1 MDTAPQPSKLSDS
14 VRYNDTDAVSDS
26 ANSSTGNIPNQST
39 VQTDSSE
46 IAPPYHT
53 SQTALH
59 TDSDAAAPPYHPPQT
74 ASFLDN
80 ASAVYKPVKALDP
93 ETARKIAAG
102 EVIDRPAAVIRELLD
117 NAIDAGASKVQVEIS
132 GGGIDRIRVTDNGC
146 GMSREDLAICTD
158 THTTSKISTAE
169 DLLSLHSLGF
179 RGEALS
185 SIKAVS
191 DLEIIST
198 RSGPA
203 AWKLQLG
210 KILPARL
217 HAGTVVQ
224 VENLFENFPA
234 RKQFL
239 KRAAAETALCR
250 TIFLDKALPHY
261 RIEMRFIADGTLRFL
276 LPPAQSL
283 RERCLAAFSFK
294 EPEALFFELE
304 GSGEYFSFRI
314 VLGSPDV
321 VRSDKRA
328 IMVFVNGR
336 RITEFGLT
344 QAIEY
349 GSEGYFPNGGHPVAF
364 LFLTVAPSRVD
375 FNIHPAKKE
384 ARFQDYSALH
394 HAVSS
399 AVGSF
404 YRQHTVASLL
414 KEKYDPSLT
423 RPLDFKHGGTAP
435 EMGGGSVQSDSAPYS
450 AWSEQNRLYAE
461 ALAQKHSAPK
471 GSYPPPYAGTLAAE
485 YGYGKSAGTV
495 ASSKAGA
502 DGYSGSGARSGA
514 VHTGYAGTT
523 GDTAADDGAKYGKVN
538 GNDASTPV
546 LEYDYARDGYDSGL
560 SDAYAEPRTAQSGY
574 GSAFRQIAAA
584 AAVNHSV
591 GERLIPPPAATGTA
605 AYLQSPPDIPP
616 ADFKLLGQVAGTF
629 IAVEKNDALYLID
642 QHAAH
647 ERIIFEQ
654 LRHNTGGAQELLI
667 PYRIITSSEED
678 DAFIKKHQEL
688 LCQAGFAL
696 SDEGAGVWQVTAVP
710 ARWTG
715 TERDLIRDITG
726 VRKNA
731 GDILYQILASAA
743 CRAACKDHAIL
754 DPVTQQR
761 IAAQAFELP
770 EPICLHGRPIWIVL
784 TREELFKRVKRT

>member
-1 MDTAPQPSKLSDS
+1 MDTAPQSPEISKVFSHADTTAAADS
-14 VRYNDTDAVSDS
+14 VGSSPSNTPKQAAVQSADS
-26 ANSSTGNIPNQST
+26 A
-39 VQTDSSE
+39 
-46 IAPPYHT
+46 
-53 SQTALH
+53 
-59 TDSDAAAPPYHPPQT
+59 
-74 ASFLDN
+74 
-80 ASAVYKPVKALDP
+80 AVYKPVKALDA

-191 DLEIIST
+191 DLEITST

-217 HAGTVVQ
+217 NAGTVVQ

-261 RIEMRFIADGTLRFL
+261 TTEMRFITDGELRFL
-276 LPPAQSL
+276 LPPVESL

-294 EPEALFFELE
+294 EPEALFFEIE
-304 GSGEYFSFRI
+304 GSGEHFSFRI

-328 IMVFVNGR
+328 IMIFVNGR

-364 LFLTVAPSRVD
+364 LFLTVEPSRVD

-384 ARFQDYSALH
+384 ARFQDYSAIH

-423 RPLDFKHGGTAP
+423 RPLDFQHGGAGQGVDRS
-435 EMGGGSVQSDSAPYS
+435 GGFVDNGLGRGAGGQIGSDNSQDNFSQGSLQPDATPYS
-450 AWSEQNRLYAE
+450 AWSEQSRLYAE
-461 ALAQKHSAPK
+461 SLAQKH
-471 GSYPPPYAGTLAAE
+471 GSPAGAYPQPPYSGTTAGQYGYGKSGNPAADTAVDGYDQYGKAYGNDAGTPAAE
-485 YGYGKSAGTV
+485 YGYVRELSGTQ
-495 ASSKAGA
+495 AE
-502 DGYSGSGARSGA
+502 
-514 VHTGYAGTT
+514 
-523 GDTAADDGAKYGKVN
+523 YG
-538 GNDASTPV
+538 
-546 LEYDYARDGYDSGL
+546 
-560 SDAYAEPRTAQSGY
+560 TAQSGY
-574 GSAFRQIAAA
+574 GSAFRQIAATV
-584 AAVNHSV
+584 AVSYSCGGFNTPTLCVVTKGIKADCNHLMRTTYPDACV
-591 GERLIPPPAATGTA
+591 GVVDSASGHIIPPPAATGMA
-605 AYLQSPPDIPP
+605 VYLQPPLDLPP

-654 LRHNTGGAQELLI
+654 LRHNTGGVQELLI

-688 LCQAGFAL
+688 LCKAGFAL
-696 SDEGAGVWQVTAVP
+696 SDEGAGVWQVTTVP

-715 TERDLIRDITG
+715 TERDLIRDISG

-731 GDILYQILASAA
+731 DDILYQILASAA
-743 CRAACKDHAIL
+743 CRAACKDHALL

-770 EPICLHGRPIWIVL
+770 EPICPHGRPIWIVL

>member
-1 MDTAPQPSKLSDS
+1 MDTASRPPELSPISPHTDTTAGLASSDS
-14 VRYNDTDAVSDS
+14 PRFAALEQAAVLPTGS
-26 ANSSTGNIPNQST
+26 A
-39 VQTDSSE
+39 
-46 IAPPYHT
+46 A
-53 SQTALH
+53 
-59 TDSDAAAPPYHPPQT
+59 
-74 ASFLDN
+74 
-80 ASAVYKPVKALDP
+80 YKPVKALNP

-117 NAIDAGASKVQVEIS
+117 NAIDAGSSKVQVEIS
-132 GGGIDRIRVTDNGC
+132 GGGIERIRVTDNGC

-191 DLEIIST
+191 NLEITST

-210 KILPARL
+210 KIFPARL
-217 HAGTVVQ
+217 NAGTVVQ

-250 TIFLDKALPHY
+250 TVFLDKALPHY
-261 RIEMRFIADGTLRFL
+261 TIEMRFITDGELRFL
-276 LPPAQSL
+276 LPSTQSL

-294 EPEALFFELE
+294 EPETLFFEIE
-304 GSGEYFSFRI
+304 GNGEHFSFRI

-344 QAIEY
+344 QAIDY
-349 GSEGYFPNGGHPVAF
+349 GGEGYFPNGGHPVAF

-384 ARFQDYSALH
+384 ARFQDYSAIH

-414 KEKYDPSLT
+414 KEKYDPGLT
-423 RPLDFKHGGTAP
+423 RPLDFQRGESDGNLKQQSG
-435 EMGGGSVQSDSAPYS
+435 VQS
-450 AWSEQNRLYAE
+450 
-461 ALAQKHSAPK
+461 
-471 GSYPPPYAGTLAAE
+471 E
-485 YGYGKSAGTV
+485 YGNRQ
-495 ASSKAGA
+495 
-502 DGYSGSGARSGA
+502 D
-514 VHTGYAGTT
+514 
-523 GDTAADDGAKYGKVN
+523 
-538 GNDASTPV
+538 
-546 LEYDYARDGYDSGL
+546 
-560 SDAYAEPRTAQSGY
+560 GY
-574 GSAFRQIAAA
+574 GSAFRQIAAT
-584 AAVNHSV
+584 AAVPYSAGGHI
-591 GERLIPPPAATGTA
+591 IPPPAAMGTSFADEAWESISYAAATGSVAQGTA
-605 AYLQSPPDIPP
+605 PVASETVPYMQNPPDIPP

-654 LRHNTGGAQELLI
+654 LQHNIGGVQELLI

-678 DAFIKKHQEL
+678 DAFIRKHREL
-688 LCQAGFAL
+688 LCKAGFAL
-696 SDEGAGVWQVTAVP
+696 ADEGAGVWQVTAVP

-770 EPICLHGRPIWIVL
+770 EPICPHGRPIWIVL

>member
-14 VRYNDTDAVSDS
+14 VRYNDTDAASDS
-26 ANSSTGNIPNQST
+26 ANSSAGNIPNQST

-46 IAPPYHT
+46 I
-53 SQTALH
+53 
-59 TDSDAAAPPYHPPQT
+59 APPYHPPQT

-261 RIEMRFIADGTLRFL
+261 RTEMRFIADGTLRFL

-502 DGYSGSGARSGA
+502 DGYSGSGARSGV
-514 VHTGYAGTT
+514 VHTGAGEQTN
-523 GDTAADDGAKYGKVN
+523 ADDGAKYGKVN

-546 LEYDYARDGYDSGL
+546 LEYDYARDGYGNGS
-560 SDAYAEPRTAQSGY
+560 AAPQAEHDKAPDGY

-584 AAVNHSV
+584 AAVNYSA
-591 GERLIPPPAATGTA
+591 GERLIPSPAATGTA

-710 ARWTG
+710 ARWAG

-761 IAAQAFELP
+761 IAAQTFELP
-770 EPICLHGRPIWIVL
+770 EPICPHGRPIWIVL

>member
-1 MDTAPQPSKLSDS
+1 MDTASRPPELSPISPHTDTTAEFASSDS
-14 VRYNDTDAVSDS
+14 PRFVALEQAAVLPTGS
-26 ANSSTGNIPNQST
+26 A
-39 VQTDSSE
+39 
-46 IAPPYHT
+46 A
-53 SQTALH
+53 
-59 TDSDAAAPPYHPPQT
+59 
-74 ASFLDN
+74 
-80 ASAVYKPVKALDP
+80 YKPVKALNP

-117 NAIDAGASKVQVEIS
+117 NAIDAGSSKVQVEIS
-132 GGGIDRIRVTDNGC
+132 GGGIERIRVTDNGC

-191 DLEIIST
+191 NLEITST

-210 KILPARL
+210 KIFPARL
-217 HAGTVVQ
+217 NAGTVVQ

-250 TIFLDKALPHY
+250 TVFLDKALPHY
-261 RIEMRFIADGTLRFL
+261 TIEMRFITDGELRFL
-276 LPPAQSL
+276 LPSTQSL

-294 EPEALFFELE
+294 EPETLFFEIE
-304 GSGEYFSFRI
+304 GNGEHFSFRI

-344 QAIEY
+344 QAIDY
-349 GSEGYFPNGGHPVAF
+349 GGEGYFPNGGHPVAF

-384 ARFQDYSALH
+384 ARFQDYSAIH

-414 KEKYDPSLT
+414 KEKYDPGLT
-423 RPLDFKHGGTAP
+423 RPLDFQRGESDGNLKQQSG
-435 EMGGGSVQSDSAPYS
+435 VQS
-450 AWSEQNRLYAE
+450 
-461 ALAQKHSAPK
+461 
-471 GSYPPPYAGTLAAE
+471 E
-485 YGYGKSAGTV
+485 YGNRQ
-495 ASSKAGA
+495 
-502 DGYSGSGARSGA
+502 D
-514 VHTGYAGTT
+514 
-523 GDTAADDGAKYGKVN
+523 
-538 GNDASTPV
+538 
-546 LEYDYARDGYDSGL
+546 
-560 SDAYAEPRTAQSGY
+560 GY
-574 GSAFRQIAAA
+574 GSAFRQIAAT
-584 AAVNHSV
+584 AAVPYSAGGHI
-591 GERLIPPPAATGTA
+591 IPPPAAMGTSFADEAWESISYAAATGSVAQGTA
-605 AYLQSPPDIPP
+605 PVASETAPYMQNPPDIPP

-654 LRHNTGGAQELLI
+654 LQHNIGGVQELLI

-678 DAFIKKHQEL
+678 DAFIRKHREL
-688 LCQAGFAL
+688 LCKAGFAL
-696 SDEGAGVWQVTAVP
+696 ADEGSGVWQVTAVP

-715 TERDLIRDITG
+715 SERDLIRDITG

-770 EPICLHGRPIWIVL
+770 EPICPHGRPIWIVL

>member
-1 MDTAPQPSKLSDS
+1 MDTASRPPELSPISPHTDTTAEFASSDS
-14 VRYNDTDAVSDS
+14 PRFVALEQAAVLPTGS
-26 ANSSTGNIPNQST
+26 A
-39 VQTDSSE
+39 
-46 IAPPYHT
+46 A
-53 SQTALH
+53 
-59 TDSDAAAPPYHPPQT
+59 
-74 ASFLDN
+74 
-80 ASAVYKPVKALDP
+80 YKPVKALNP

-117 NAIDAGASKVQVEIS
+117 NAIDAGSSKVQVEIS
-132 GGGIDRIRVTDNGC
+132 GGGIERIRVTDNGC

-191 DLEIIST
+191 NLEITST

-210 KILPARL
+210 KIFPARL
-217 HAGTVVQ
+217 NAGTVVQ

-250 TIFLDKALPHY
+250 TVFLDKALPHY
-261 RIEMRFIADGTLRFL
+261 TIEMRFITDGELRFL
-276 LPPAQSL
+276 LPSTQSL

-294 EPEALFFELE
+294 EPETLFFEIE
-304 GSGEYFSFRI
+304 GNGEHFSFRI

-344 QAIEY
+344 QAIDY
-349 GSEGYFPNGGHPVAF
+349 GGEGYFPNGGHPVAF

-384 ARFQDYSALH
+384 ARFQDYSAIH

-414 KEKYDPSLT
+414 KEKYDPGLT
-423 RPLDFKHGGTAP
+423 RPLDFQRGESDGNLKQ
-435 EMGGGSVQSDSAPYS
+435 QSGIQS
-450 AWSEQNRLYAE
+450 
-461 ALAQKHSAPK
+461 
-471 GSYPPPYAGTLAAE
+471 E
-485 YGYGKSAGTV
+485 YGNRQ
-495 ASSKAGA
+495 
-502 DGYSGSGARSGA
+502 D
-514 VHTGYAGTT
+514 
-523 GDTAADDGAKYGKVN
+523 
-538 GNDASTPV
+538 
-546 LEYDYARDGYDSGL
+546 
-560 SDAYAEPRTAQSGY
+560 GY
-574 GSAFRQIAAA
+574 GSAFRQIAAT
-584 AAVNHSV
+584 AAVPYSAGGHI
-591 GERLIPPPAATGTA
+591 IPPPAAMGTSFADEAWESISYAAATGSVAQGTA
-605 AYLQSPPDIPP
+605 PVASETVPYMQNPPDIPP

-654 LRHNTGGAQELLI
+654 LQHNIGGVQELLI

-678 DAFIKKHQEL
+678 DAFIRKHREL
-688 LCQAGFAL
+688 LCKAGFAL
-696 SDEGAGVWQVTAVP
+696 ADEGAGVWQVTAVP

-770 EPICLHGRPIWIVL
+770 EPLCPHGRPIWIVL

>member
-1 MDTAPQPSKLSDS
+1 MDGTLQSAIVQPNPAESAAP
-14 VRYNDTDAVSDS
+14 ADS
-26 ANSSTGNIPNQST
+26 AVASQFGT
-39 VQTDSSE
+39 
-46 IAPPYHT
+46 AK
-53 SQTALH
+53 QTAVQSG
-59 TDSDAAAPPYHPPQT
+59 DSA
-74 ASFLDN
+74 
-80 ASAVYKPVKALDP
+80 AVYKPVKALDP

-146 GMSREDLAICTD
+146 GMGREDLVICTD

-191 DLEIIST
+191 DLEITST
-198 RSGPA
+198 RSGPS

-217 HAGTVVQ
+217 NAGTVVQ

-261 RIEMRFIADGTLRFL
+261 QTEMRFITDGALRFL
-276 LPPAQSL
+276 LPPADSL
-283 RERCLAAFSFK
+283 KERCLAAFSFK
-294 EPEALFFELE
+294 EPEALFFEIE
-304 GSGEYFSFRI
+304 GSGEHFSFRI
-314 VLGSPDV
+314 VLGGPDV

-328 IMVFVNGR
+328 IMLFVNGR

-344 QAIEY
+344 QAIQY

-384 ARFQDYSALH
+384 ARFQDYSAIH

-404 YRQHTVASLL
+404 YRQHTVANLL
-414 KEKYDPSLT
+414 KEKYDPALT
-423 RPLDFKHGGTAP
+423 HPLNFQHGGSNKNCKQQSGAFQNNLSRNGP
-435 EMGGGSVQSDSAPYS
+435 LPNHFPQGSLPPDAVPYS

-461 ALAQKHSAPK
+461 ALAQKHSVPAGISPQ
-471 GSYPPPYAGTLAAE
+471 PPY
-485 YGYGKSAGTV
+485 SGTV
-495 ASSKAGA
+495 A
-502 DGYSGSGARSGA
+502 DGYE
-514 VHTGYAGTT
+514 
-523 GDTAADDGAKYGKVN
+523 N
-538 GNDASTPV
+538 GEHSSSSSVQA
-546 LEYDYARDGYDSGL
+546 EYDNVRNEYG
-560 SDAYAEPRTAQSGY
+560 QSQGKNTEALPDGY
-574 GSAFRQIAAA
+574 GSAFRHIAAT
-584 AAVNHSV
+584 AAVSYSAEGHI
-591 GERLIPPPAATGTA
+591 IPPPAVSGTA
-605 AYLQSPPDIPP
+605 GAYTAMPYLQPPQDIPP

-654 LRHNTGGAQELLI
+654 LRHNTGGVQELLI
-667 PYRIITSSEED
+667 PYRIITSSAED
-678 DAFIKKHQEL
+678 DAFIKKYQEV

-731 GDILYQILASAA
+731 EDILYQILASAA
-743 CRAACKDHAIL
+743 CRAACKDHALL

-770 EPICLHGRPIWIVL
+770 EPICPHGRPIWIIL

>member
-1 MDTAPQPSKLSDS
+1 MDTASRPPELSPISPHTDTTAEFASSDS
-14 VRYNDTDAVSDS
+14 PRFVALEQAAVLPTGS
-26 ANSSTGNIPNQST
+26 A
-39 VQTDSSE
+39 
-46 IAPPYHT
+46 A
-53 SQTALH
+53 
-59 TDSDAAAPPYHPPQT
+59 
-74 ASFLDN
+74 
-80 ASAVYKPVKALDP
+80 YKPVKALNP

-117 NAIDAGASKVQVEIS
+117 NAIDAGSSKVQVEIS
-132 GGGIDRIRVTDNGC
+132 GGGIERIRVTDNGC

-191 DLEIIST
+191 NLEITST

-210 KILPARL
+210 KIFPARL
-217 HAGTVVQ
+217 NAGTVVQ

-250 TIFLDKALPHY
+250 TVFLDKALPHY
-261 RIEMRFIADGTLRFL
+261 TIEMRFITDGELRFL
-276 LPPAQSL
+276 LPSTQSL

-294 EPEALFFELE
+294 EPETLFFEIE
-304 GSGEYFSFRI
+304 GNGEHFSFRI

-344 QAIEY
+344 QAIDY
-349 GSEGYFPNGGHPVAF
+349 GGEGYFPNGGHPVAF

-384 ARFQDYSALH
+384 ARFQDYSAIH

-414 KEKYDPSLT
+414 KEKYDPGLT
-423 RPLDFKHGGTAP
+423 RPLDFQRGESDGNLKQ
-435 EMGGGSVQSDSAPYS
+435 QSGIQS
-450 AWSEQNRLYAE
+450 
-461 ALAQKHSAPK
+461 
-471 GSYPPPYAGTLAAE
+471 E
-485 YGYGKSAGTV
+485 YGNRQ
-495 ASSKAGA
+495 
-502 DGYSGSGARSGA
+502 D
-514 VHTGYAGTT
+514 
-523 GDTAADDGAKYGKVN
+523 
-538 GNDASTPV
+538 
-546 LEYDYARDGYDSGL
+546 
-560 SDAYAEPRTAQSGY
+560 GY
-574 GSAFRQIAAA
+574 GSAFRQIAAT
-584 AAVNHSV
+584 AAVPYSAGGHI
-591 GERLIPPPAATGTA
+591 IPPPAAMGTSFADEAWESISYAAATDSVAQGTA
-605 AYLQSPPDIPP
+605 PVASEPAPYMQNPPDIPP

-654 LRHNTGGAQELLI
+654 LQHNIGGVQELLI

-678 DAFIKKHQEL
+678 DAFIRKHREL
-688 LCQAGFAL
+688 LCKAGFAL
-696 SDEGAGVWQVTAVP
+696 TDEGAGVWQVTAVP

-770 EPICLHGRPIWIVL
+770 EPLCPHGRPIWIVL

>member
-1 MDTAPQPSKLSDS
+1 MDTASRPPELSPISPHTDTTAGLASSDS
-14 VRYNDTDAVSDS
+14 PRFVALEQAAVLPTGS
-26 ANSSTGNIPNQST
+26 A
-39 VQTDSSE
+39 
-46 IAPPYHT
+46 A
-53 SQTALH
+53 
-59 TDSDAAAPPYHPPQT
+59 
-74 ASFLDN
+74 
-80 ASAVYKPVKALDP
+80 YKPVKALNP

-117 NAIDAGASKVQVEIS
+117 NAIDAGSSKVQVEIS
-132 GGGIDRIRVTDNGC
+132 GGGIERIRVTDNGC

-191 DLEIIST
+191 NLEITST

-210 KILPARL
+210 KIFPARL
-217 HAGTVVQ
+217 NAGTVVQ

-239 KRAAAETALCR
+239 KRASAETALCR
-250 TIFLDKALPHY
+250 TVFLDKALPHY
-261 RIEMRFIADGTLRFL
+261 TIEMRFITDGELRFL
-276 LPPAQSL
+276 LPSTQSL

-294 EPEALFFELE
+294 EPETLFFEIE
-304 GSGEYFSFRI
+304 GNGEHFSFRI

-344 QAIEY
+344 QAIDY
-349 GSEGYFPNGGHPVAF
+349 GGEGYFPNGGHPVAF

-384 ARFQDYSALH
+384 ARFQDYSAIH

-414 KEKYDPSLT
+414 KEKYDPGLT
-423 RPLDFKHGGTAP
+423 RPLDFQRGESDGNLKQQSG
-435 EMGGGSVQSDSAPYS
+435 VQS
-450 AWSEQNRLYAE
+450 
-461 ALAQKHSAPK
+461 
-471 GSYPPPYAGTLAAE
+471 E
-485 YGYGKSAGTV
+485 YGNRQ
-495 ASSKAGA
+495 
-502 DGYSGSGARSGA
+502 D
-514 VHTGYAGTT
+514 
-523 GDTAADDGAKYGKVN
+523 
-538 GNDASTPV
+538 
-546 LEYDYARDGYDSGL
+546 E
-560 SDAYAEPRTAQSGY
+560 Y
-574 GSAFRQIAAA
+574 GSAFRQIAAT
-584 AAVNHSV
+584 AAVPYSAGGHI
-591 GERLIPPPAATGTA
+591 IPPPAAMGTSFADEAWESISYAAATGSVAQGTA
-605 AYLQSPPDIPP
+605 PVASETAPYMQNPPDIPP

-654 LRHNTGGAQELLI
+654 LQHNIGGVQELLI

-678 DAFIKKHQEL
+678 DAFIRKHREL
-688 LCQAGFAL
+688 LCKAGFAL
-696 SDEGAGVWQVTAVP
+696 ADEGAGVWQVTSVP

-770 EPICLHGRPIWIVL
+770 EPICPHGRPIWIVL

>member
-1 MDTAPQPSKLSDS
+1 MDTSSQSPEISQVSFHT
-14 VRYNDTDAVSDS
+14 DTAVDS
-26 ANSSTGNIPNQST
+26 A
-39 VQTDSSE
+39 
-46 IAPPYHT
+46 
-53 SQTALH
+53 
-59 TDSDAAAPPYHPPQT
+59 
-74 ASFLDN
+74 
-80 ASAVYKPVKALDP
+80 AVYKPIKALDA

-191 DLEIIST
+191 DLEITST

-217 HAGTVVQ
+217 NAGTVVQ

-261 RIEMRFIADGTLRFL
+261 RTEMRFITDGELRFL

-294 EPEALFFELE
+294 EPEALFFEIE
-304 GSGEYFSFRI
+304 GSGEHFSFRI

-336 RITEFGLT
+336 RITEFGLI

-364 LFLTVAPSRVD
+364 LFLTVEPSRVD

-384 ARFQDYSALH
+384 ARFQDYGAIH

-423 RPLDFKHGGTAP
+423 RPLDFQHGSPAGAYPQPPHSDTTA
-435 EMGGGSVQSDSAPYS
+435 G
-450 AWSEQNRLYAE
+450 L
-461 ALAQKHSAPK
+461 
-471 GSYPPPYAGTLAAE
+471 
-485 YGYGKSAGTV
+485 YGYGKSANP
-495 ASSKAGA
+495 AAG
-502 DGYSGSGARSGA
+502 
-514 VHTGYAGTT
+514 
-523 GDTAADDGAKYGKVN
+523 TAADDYDRYGREY
-538 GNDASTPV
+538 GNDTGALP
-546 LEYDYARDGYDSGL
+546 DGYSCGVSSGTQVGYD
-560 SDAYAEPRTAQSGY
+560 DAPGGY
-574 GSAFRQIAAA
+574 GSAFRQIAAT
-584 AAVNHSV
+584 AAVPYSV
-591 GERLIPPPAATGTA
+591 GEHIIPPPAASGTA
-605 AYLQSPPDIPP
+605 AYLQPPPDLPP
-616 ADFKLLGQVAGTF
+616 TDFKLLGQVAGTF
-629 IAVEKNDALYLID
+629 IAVEKNEVLYLID

-654 LRHNTGGAQELLI
+654 LRHNIGGVQELLI

-688 LCQAGFAL
+688 LCKAGFAL

-715 TERDLIRDITG
+715 SEHDLIRDITG

-731 GDILYQILASAA
+731 DDILYQILASAA

-770 EPICLHGRPIWIVL
+770 EPICPHGRPIWIVL

>member
-1 MDTAPQPSKLSDS
+1 MDTASRPPELSPISPHTDTTAGLASSDS
-14 VRYNDTDAVSDS
+14 PRFVALEQAAVLPTGS
-26 ANSSTGNIPNQST
+26 AT
-39 VQTDSSE
+39 
-46 IAPPYHT
+46 
-53 SQTALH
+53 
-59 TDSDAAAPPYHPPQT
+59 
-74 ASFLDN
+74 
-80 ASAVYKPVKALDP
+80 YKPVKALNP

-117 NAIDAGASKVQVEIS
+117 NAIDAGSSKVQVEIS
-132 GGGIDRIRVTDNGC
+132 GGGIERIRVTDNGC

-191 DLEIIST
+191 NLEITST

-210 KILPARL
+210 KIFPARL
-217 HAGTVVQ
+217 NAGTVVQ

-250 TIFLDKALPHY
+250 TVFLDKALPHY
-261 RIEMRFIADGTLRFL
+261 TIEMRFITDGELRFL
-276 LPPAQSL
+276 LPSTQSL

-294 EPEALFFELE
+294 EPETLFFEIE
-304 GSGEYFSFRI
+304 GNGEHFSFRI

-344 QAIEY
+344 QAIDY
-349 GSEGYFPNGGHPVAF
+349 GGEGYFPNGGHPVAF

-384 ARFQDYSALH
+384 ARFQDYSAIH

-414 KEKYDPSLT
+414 KEKYDPGLT
-423 RPLDFKHGGTAP
+423 RPLDFQRGESDGNLKQQSG
-435 EMGGGSVQSDSAPYS
+435 VQS
-450 AWSEQNRLYAE
+450 
-461 ALAQKHSAPK
+461 
-471 GSYPPPYAGTLAAE
+471 E
-485 YGYGKSAGTV
+485 YGNRQ
-495 ASSKAGA
+495 
-502 DGYSGSGARSGA
+502 D
-514 VHTGYAGTT
+514 
-523 GDTAADDGAKYGKVN
+523 
-538 GNDASTPV
+538 
-546 LEYDYARDGYDSGL
+546 
-560 SDAYAEPRTAQSGY
+560 GY
-574 GSAFRQIAAA
+574 GSAFRQIAAT
-584 AAVNHSV
+584 AAVPYSAGGHI
-591 GERLIPPPAATGTA
+591 IPPPAAMGTSFADEAWESISYAAATGSAAQGTA
-605 AYLQSPPDIPP
+605 PVASETAPYMQNPPDIPP

-654 LRHNTGGAQELLI
+654 LQHNIGGVQELLI

-678 DAFIKKHQEL
+678 DAFIRKHREL
-688 LCQAGFAL
+688 LCKAGFAL
-696 SDEGAGVWQVTAVP
+696 TDEGAGVWQVTAVP

-770 EPICLHGRPIWIVL
+770 EPICPHGRPIWIVL

>member
-1 MDTAPQPSKLSDS
+1 MDTASRPPELSPISPHTDTTAEFASSDS
-14 VRYNDTDAVSDS
+14 PRFVALEQAAVLPTGS
-26 ANSSTGNIPNQST
+26 A
-39 VQTDSSE
+39 
-46 IAPPYHT
+46 A
-53 SQTALH
+53 
-59 TDSDAAAPPYHPPQT
+59 
-74 ASFLDN
+74 
-80 ASAVYKPVKALDP
+80 YKPVKALNP

-117 NAIDAGASKVQVEIS
+117 NAIDAGSSKVQVEIS
-132 GGGIDRIRVTDNGC
+132 GGGIERIRVTDNGC

-191 DLEIIST
+191 NLEITST

-210 KILPARL
+210 KIFPARL
-217 HAGTVVQ
+217 NAGTVVQ

-250 TIFLDKALPHY
+250 TVFLDKALPHY
-261 RIEMRFIADGTLRFL
+261 TIEMRFITDGELRFL
-276 LPPAQSL
+276 LPSTQSL

-294 EPEALFFELE
+294 EPETLFFEIE
-304 GSGEYFSFRI
+304 GNGEHFSFRI

-344 QAIEY
+344 QAIDY
-349 GSEGYFPNGGHPVAF
+349 GGEGYFPNGGHPVAF

-384 ARFQDYSALH
+384 ARFQDYSAIH

-414 KEKYDPSLT
+414 KEKYDPGLT
-423 RPLDFKHGGTAP
+423 RPLDFQRGESDGNLKQ
-435 EMGGGSVQSDSAPYS
+435 QSGIQS
-450 AWSEQNRLYAE
+450 
-461 ALAQKHSAPK
+461 
-471 GSYPPPYAGTLAAE
+471 E
-485 YGYGKSAGTV
+485 YGNRQ
-495 ASSKAGA
+495 
-502 DGYSGSGARSGA
+502 D
-514 VHTGYAGTT
+514 
-523 GDTAADDGAKYGKVN
+523 
-538 GNDASTPV
+538 
-546 LEYDYARDGYDSGL
+546 
-560 SDAYAEPRTAQSGY
+560 GY
-574 GSAFRQIAAA
+574 GSAFRQIAAT
-584 AAVNHSV
+584 AAVPYSAGGHI
-591 GERLIPPPAATGTA
+591 IPPPAAMGTSFTDEAWESISYAAATGSVAQGTA
-605 AYLQSPPDIPP
+605 PVALEMAPYMQNPPDIPP

-654 LRHNTGGAQELLI
+654 LQHNIGGVQELLI

-678 DAFIKKHQEL
+678 DAFIRKHREL
-688 LCQAGFAL
+688 LCKAGFAL

-754 DPVTQQR
+754 DPVTQQH

-770 EPICLHGRPIWIVL
+770 EPICPHGRPIWIVL

>member
-1 MDTAPQPSKLSDS
+1 MDTVVQSA
-14 VRYNDTDAVSDS
+14 DS
-26 ANSSTGNIPNQST
+26 A
-39 VQTDSSE
+39 
-46 IAPPYHT
+46 
-53 SQTALH
+53 
-59 TDSDAAAPPYHPPQT
+59 
-74 ASFLDN
+74 
-80 ASAVYKPVKALDP
+80 AVYKPVKALDP

-117 NAIDAGASKVQVEIS
+117 NAIDAGASKVQVEIL
-132 GGGIDRIRVTDNGC
+132 GGGVEHIRVTDNGC
-146 GMSREDLAICTD
+146 GMSRDDLAICTD

-191 DLEIIST
+191 DLEITST

-210 KILPARL
+210 KIIPARL
-217 HAGTVVQ
+217 PAGTIVQ
-224 VENLFENFPA
+224 VDNLFENFPA

-250 TIFLDKALPHY
+250 TVFLDKALPHY
-261 RIEMRFIADGTLRFL
+261 TTEMRFITDGALRFL

-294 EPEALFFELE
+294 EPETLFFEIE
-304 GSGEYFSFRI
+304 GSGEYFSFHI

-328 IMVFVNGR
+328 IMLFVNGR

-364 LFLTVAPSRVD
+364 LFLTVEPSRVD

-384 ARFQDYSALH
+384 ARFQDYSAIH

-399 AVGSF
+399 AVSSF
-404 YRQHTVASLL
+404 YRQHTVANLL
-414 KEKYDPSLT
+414 KEKYDPDLT
-423 RPLDFKHGGTAP
+423 RSFDFQHNSAGQNPGNNFNGNESLPNGT
-435 EMGGGSVQSDSAPYS
+435 GQGSRQCPGAYS
-450 AWSEQNRLYAE
+450 AWSEQNRLYSE
-461 ALAQKHSAPK
+461 SLAQKHGFPA
-471 GSYPPPYAGTLAAE
+471 GGAYPQLPH
-485 YGYGKSAGTV
+485 SGTV
-495 ASSKAGA
+495 AGEYGNGA
-502 DGYSGSGARSGA
+502 ETAR
-514 VHTGYAGTT
+514 AGTSTESYAPT
-523 GDTAADDGAKYGKVN
+523 GKRH
-538 GNDASTPV
+538 GNETNALPD
-546 LEYDYARDGYDSGL
+546 
-560 SDAYAEPRTAQSGY
+560 GY

-584 AAVNHSV
+584 AVVSYSAA
-591 GERLIPPPAATGTA
+591 ERIIPPPAAVGSPPADEARQRDSYANAPGSAIPGTTP
-605 AYLQSPPDIPP
+605 YMQSPPDIPP

-654 LRHNTGGAQELLI
+654 LRHNIGGVQELLI
-667 PYRIITSSEED
+667 PYRIITASEED
-678 DAFIKKHQEL
+678 DTFIRKHREL
-688 LCQAGFAL
+688 LCKAGFAL

-743 CRAACKDHAIL
+743 CRAACKDHTLL

-770 EPICLHGRPIWIVL
+770 EPICPHGRPIWIEL

>member
-1 MDTAPQPSKLSDS
+1 MDTASRPPELSPISPHTDTTAEFASSDS
-14 VRYNDTDAVSDS
+14 PRFVALEQAAVLPTGS
-26 ANSSTGNIPNQST
+26 A
-39 VQTDSSE
+39 
-46 IAPPYHT
+46 A
-53 SQTALH
+53 
-59 TDSDAAAPPYHPPQT
+59 
-74 ASFLDN
+74 
-80 ASAVYKPVKALDP
+80 YKPVKALNP

-117 NAIDAGASKVQVEIS
+117 NAIDAGSSKVQVEIS
-132 GGGIDRIRVTDNGC
+132 GGGIERIRVTDNGC

-191 DLEIIST
+191 NLEITST

-210 KILPARL
+210 KIFPARL
-217 HAGTVVQ
+217 NAGTVVQ

-239 KRAAAETALCR
+239 KLAAAETALCR
-250 TIFLDKALPHY
+250 TVFLDKALPHY
-261 RIEMRFIADGTLRFL
+261 TIEMRFITDGELRFL
-276 LPPAQSL
+276 LPSTQSL

-294 EPEALFFELE
+294 EPETLFFEIE
-304 GSGEYFSFRI
+304 GNGEHFSFRI

-344 QAIEY
+344 QAIDY
-349 GSEGYFPNGGHPVAF
+349 GGEGYFPNGGHPVAF

-384 ARFQDYSALH
+384 ARFQDYSAIH

-414 KEKYDPSLT
+414 KEKYDPGLT
-423 RPLDFKHGGTAP
+423 RPLDFQRGESDGNLKQ
-435 EMGGGSVQSDSAPYS
+435 QSGIQS
-450 AWSEQNRLYAE
+450 
-461 ALAQKHSAPK
+461 
-471 GSYPPPYAGTLAAE
+471 E
-485 YGYGKSAGTV
+485 YGNRQ
-495 ASSKAGA
+495 
-502 DGYSGSGARSGA
+502 D
-514 VHTGYAGTT
+514 
-523 GDTAADDGAKYGKVN
+523 
-538 GNDASTPV
+538 
-546 LEYDYARDGYDSGL
+546 
-560 SDAYAEPRTAQSGY
+560 GY
-574 GSAFRQIAAA
+574 GSAFRQIAAT
-584 AAVNHSV
+584 AAVPYSAGGHI
-591 GERLIPPPAATGTA
+591 IPPPAAMGTSFVDEAWESISYAAATGSVAQGTA
-605 AYLQSPPDIPP
+605 PVALEMAPYMQNPPDIPP

-654 LRHNTGGAQELLI
+654 LQHNIGGVQELLI

-678 DAFIKKHQEL
+678 DAFIRKHREL
-688 LCQAGFAL
+688 LCKAGFAL
-696 SDEGAGVWQVTAVP
+696 ADEGAGVWQVTAVP

-754 DPVTQQR
+754 DPVTQQH

-770 EPICLHGRPIWIVL
+770 EPICPHGRPIWIVL

>member
-1 MDTAPQPSKLSDS
+1 MDTASRPPELSPISPHTDTTAGLASSDS
-14 VRYNDTDAVSDS
+14 PRFAALEQAAVLPTGS
-26 ANSSTGNIPNQST
+26 A
-39 VQTDSSE
+39 
-46 IAPPYHT
+46 A
-53 SQTALH
+53 
-59 TDSDAAAPPYHPPQT
+59 
-74 ASFLDN
+74 
-80 ASAVYKPVKALDP
+80 YKPVKALNP

-117 NAIDAGASKVQVEIS
+117 NAIDAGSSKVQVEIS
-132 GGGIDRIRVTDNGC
+132 GGGIERIRVTDNGC

-191 DLEIIST
+191 NLEITST

-210 KILPARL
+210 KIFPARL
-217 HAGTVVQ
+217 NAGTVVQ

-250 TIFLDKALPHY
+250 TVFLDKALPHY
-261 RIEMRFIADGTLRFL
+261 TIEMRFITDGELRFL
-276 LPPAQSL
+276 LPSTQSL

-294 EPEALFFELE
+294 EPETLFFEIE
-304 GSGEYFSFRI
+304 GNGEHFSFRI

-344 QAIEY
+344 QAIDY
-349 GSEGYFPNGGHPVAF
+349 GGEGYFPNGGHPVAF

-384 ARFQDYSALH
+384 ARFQDYSAIH

-414 KEKYDPSLT
+414 KEKYDPGLT
-423 RPLDFKHGGTAP
+423 RPLDFQRGESDGNLKQ
-435 EMGGGSVQSDSAPYS
+435 QSGIQS
-450 AWSEQNRLYAE
+450 
-461 ALAQKHSAPK
+461 
-471 GSYPPPYAGTLAAE
+471 E
-485 YGYGKSAGTV
+485 YGNRQ
-495 ASSKAGA
+495 
-502 DGYSGSGARSGA
+502 D
-514 VHTGYAGTT
+514 
-523 GDTAADDGAKYGKVN
+523 
-538 GNDASTPV
+538 
-546 LEYDYARDGYDSGL
+546 
-560 SDAYAEPRTAQSGY
+560 GY
-574 GSAFRQIAAA
+574 GSAFRQIAAT
-584 AAVNHSV
+584 AAVPYSAGGHI
-591 GERLIPPPAATGTA
+591 IPPPAAMGTSFADEAWESISYAAATGSVAQGTA
-605 AYLQSPPDIPP
+605 PVASETAPYMQNPPDIPP

-654 LRHNTGGAQELLI
+654 LQHNIGGVQELLI

-678 DAFIKKHQEL
+678 DAFIRKHREL
-688 LCQAGFAL
+688 LCKAGFAL
-696 SDEGAGVWQVTAVP
+696 ADEGPGVWQVTAVP

-715 TERDLIRDITG
+715 SERDLIRDITG

-770 EPICLHGRPIWIVL
+770 EPICPHGRPIWIVL

>member
-1 MDTAPQPSKLSDS
+1 MDTASRPPELSPISPHTDTTAGLASSDS
-14 VRYNDTDAVSDS
+14 PRFAALEQAAVLPTGS
-26 ANSSTGNIPNQST
+26 A
-39 VQTDSSE
+39 
-46 IAPPYHT
+46 A
-53 SQTALH
+53 
-59 TDSDAAAPPYHPPQT
+59 
-74 ASFLDN
+74 
-80 ASAVYKPVKALDP
+80 YKPVKALNP

-117 NAIDAGASKVQVEIS
+117 NAIDAGSSKVQVEIS
-132 GGGIDRIRVTDNGC
+132 GGGIERIRVTDNGC

-191 DLEIIST
+191 NLEITST

-210 KILPARL
+210 KIFPARL
-217 HAGTVVQ
+217 NAGTVVQ

-250 TIFLDKALPHY
+250 TVFLDKALPHY
-261 RIEMRFIADGTLRFL
+261 TIEMRFITDGELRFL
-276 LPPAQSL
+276 LPSTQSL

-294 EPEALFFELE
+294 EPETLFFEIE
-304 GSGEYFSFRI
+304 GNGEHFSFRI

-344 QAIEY
+344 QAIDY
-349 GSEGYFPNGGHPVAF
+349 GGEGYFPNGGHPVAF

-384 ARFQDYSALH
+384 ARFQDYSAIH

-414 KEKYDPSLT
+414 KEKYDPDLT
-423 RPLDFKHGGTAP
+423 RPLDFQRGESDGNLKQ
-435 EMGGGSVQSDSAPYS
+435 QSGIQS
-450 AWSEQNRLYAE
+450 
-461 ALAQKHSAPK
+461 
-471 GSYPPPYAGTLAAE
+471 E
-485 YGYGKSAGTV
+485 YGNRQ
-495 ASSKAGA
+495 
-502 DGYSGSGARSGA
+502 D
-514 VHTGYAGTT
+514 
-523 GDTAADDGAKYGKVN
+523 
-538 GNDASTPV
+538 
-546 LEYDYARDGYDSGL
+546 
-560 SDAYAEPRTAQSGY
+560 GY
-574 GSAFRQIAAA
+574 GSAFRQIAAT
-584 AAVNHSV
+584 AAVPYSAGGHI
-591 GERLIPPPAATGTA
+591 IPPPAAMGTSFADEAWESISYAAATGSVAQGTA
-605 AYLQSPPDIPP
+605 PVASETAPYMQNPPDIPP

-654 LRHNTGGAQELLI
+654 LQHNIGGVQELLI

-678 DAFIKKHQEL
+678 DAFIRKHREL
-688 LCQAGFAL
+688 LCKAGFAL
-696 SDEGAGVWQVTAVP
+696 ADEGAGVWQVTAVP

-770 EPICLHGRPIWIVL
+770 EPICPHGRPIWIVL

>member
-1 MDTAPQPSKLSDS
+1 MDS
-14 VRYNDTDAVSDS
+14 VSEL
-26 ANSSTGNIPNQST
+26 
-39 VQTDSSE
+39 SE
-46 IAPPYHT
+46 I
-53 SQTALH
+53 
-59 TDSDAAAPPYHPPQT
+59 PQT
-74 ASFLDN
+74 APHTGTAAPDASEPAAPGSFEPDTPHENTKLQF
-80 ASAVYKPVKALDP
+80 AAMYKPVKALDP

-117 NAIDAGASKVQVEIS
+117 NAIDAGASKIQVELT

-158 THTTSKISTAE
+158 THTTSKIASAE
-169 DLLSLHSLGF
+169 DLLSLRSLGF

-191 DLEIIST
+191 NLEIIST
-198 RSGPA
+198 QSGPA
-203 AWKLQLG
+203 AWKLQFG
-210 KILPARL
+210 KISPARL
-217 HAGTVVQ
+217 SAGTAVQ

-239 KRAAAETALCR
+239 KRAATETALCR
-250 TIFLDKALPHY
+250 SIFLDKALPHY
-261 RIEMRFIADGTLRFL
+261 QTEMRFIADGTLRFL
-276 LPPAQSL
+276 LPPSASL
-283 RERCLAAFSFK
+283 RERCLDAFSFK
-294 EPEALFFELE
+294 EPEKFFFEIE
-304 GSGEYFSFRI
+304 GSGEYFSFRA
-314 VLGSPDV
+314 VLGSPGV
-321 VRSDKRA
+321 IRNDKRA
-328 IMVFVNGR
+328 MMVFVNGR
-336 RITEFGLT
+336 RITEFGLV

-384 ARFQDYSALH
+384 ARFQDYSAIH

-414 KEKYDPSLT
+414 KEKYNPELT
-423 RPLDFKHGGTAP
+423 RPLDFQYGESVPPAGVMGQEKIGNGGF
-435 EMGGGSVQSDSAPYS
+435 GSADGQKPALYS
-450 AWSEQNRLYAE
+450 AWSERNRLYAE
-461 ALAQKHSAPK
+461 SLALKHGSSKQAYPQAPR
-471 GSYPPPYAGTLAAE
+471 
-485 YGYGKSAGTV
+485 AGTV
-495 ASSKAGA
+495 TDGYAGGENGDTGGQ
-502 DGYSGSGARSGA
+502 DGSFGAARESRSNVQDEYDTLQSGYGCTQGRHGSAFRYIAAQAQTPYSGSGH
-514 VHTGYAGTT
+514 V
-523 GDTAADDGAKYGKVN
+523 
-538 GNDASTPV
+538 
-546 LEYDYARDGYDSGL
+546 
-560 SDAYAEPRTAQSGY
+560 
-574 GSAFRQIAAA
+574 
-584 AAVNHSV
+584 
-591 GERLIPPPAATGTA
+591 IPPPAALGEAPYMQTP
-605 AYLQSPPDIPP
+605 QDIPP

-629 IAVEKNDALYLID
+629 IAVEKNDSLYLID

-654 LRHNTGGAQELLI
+654 LRQNAGGVQELLI
-667 PYRIITSSEED
+667 PYRIITSSEEE
-678 DAFIKKHQEL
+678 DAFIREHCGL
-688 LCQAGFAL
+688 LCKAGFVL
-696 SDEGAGVWQVTAVP
+696 SDEGAGIWQVTAVP

-731 GDILYQILASAA
+731 GDILYQVLASAA

-770 EPICLHGRPIWIVL
+770 EPICPHGRPIWILV

>member
-1 MDTAPQPSKLSDS
+1 MDTAPQSPELSQVSSHIDTAVASQPDISVYVAISQTDELKPTPIPS
-14 VRYNDTDAVSDS
+14 ADS
-26 ANSSTGNIPNQST
+26 A
-39 VQTDSSE
+39 
-46 IAPPYHT
+46 
-53 SQTALH
+53 
-59 TDSDAAAPPYHPPQT
+59 
-74 ASFLDN
+74 
-80 ASAVYKPVKALDP
+80 AVYKPVKALDP
-93 ETARKIAAG
+93 ETARKIEAG

-185 SIKAVS
+185 SIKSVS
-191 DLEIIST
+191 DLEITTT
-198 RSGPA
+198 RNGPA

-217 HAGTVVQ
+217 PAGTVVQ

-250 TIFLDKALPHY
+250 TVFLDKALPHHTT
-261 RIEMRFIADGTLRFL
+261 EMRFITDGELRFL
-276 LPPAQSL
+276 LPAAQSL

-294 EPEALFFELE
+294 EPETLFFEIE
-304 GSGEYFSFRI
+304 GSGEHFSFRI
-314 VLGSPDV
+314 VLGTPDV

-328 IMVFVNGR
+328 IMIFVNGR

-364 LFLTVAPSRVD
+364 LFLTVTPSRVD

-384 ARFQDYSALH
+384 ARFQDYSAIH

-399 AVGSF
+399 LVGSF

-414 KEKYDPSLT
+414 KEKYDPGLT
-423 RPLDFKHGGTAP
+423 RPLDFQR
-435 EMGGGSVQSDSAPYS
+435 GGSNRNLKQQSGTFEDSLNRNGSNTDNFSQNSVQPDTAPYS

-461 ALAQKHSAPK
+461 SLAQKHDFPANT
-471 GSYPPPYAGTLAAE
+471 YPQQPHSGTTADK
-485 YGYGKSAGTV
+485 YGYGEDDNT
-495 ASSKAGA
+495 
-502 DGYSGSGARSGA
+502 
-514 VHTGYAGTT
+514 YA
-523 GDTAADDGAKYGKVN
+523 
-538 GNDASTPV
+538 
-546 LEYDYARDGYDSGL
+546 
-560 SDAYAEPRTAQSGY
+560 GY
-574 GSAFRQIAAA
+574 GSAFRQIAAT
-584 AAVNHSV
+584 AAVPYSAGGHI
-591 GERLIPPPAATGTA
+591 IPPPAATGNSYTDETP
-605 AYLQSPPDIPP
+605 YMQPPDIPP

-629 IAVEKNDALYLID
+629 IAVEKHDALYLID

-654 LRHNTGGAQELLI
+654 LRHNTGGVQELLI
-667 PYRIITSSEED
+667 PYRIITAAKED
-678 DAFIKKHQEL
+678 DAFIRKHQEL
-688 LCQAGFAL
+688 LCKAGFSL
-696 SDEGAGVWQVTAVP
+696 SDEGVGVWQVTAVP

-743 CRAACKDHAIL
+743 CRSACKDHAIL

-770 EPICLHGRPIWIVL
+770 EPICPHGRPIWIIL

>member
-1 MDTAPQPSKLSDS
+1 MDTASRPPELSPISPHTDTTAEFASSDS
-14 VRYNDTDAVSDS
+14 PRFVALEQAAVLPTGS
-26 ANSSTGNIPNQST
+26 A
-39 VQTDSSE
+39 
-46 IAPPYHT
+46 A
-53 SQTALH
+53 
-59 TDSDAAAPPYHPPQT
+59 
-74 ASFLDN
+74 
-80 ASAVYKPVKALDP
+80 YKPVKALNP

-117 NAIDAGASKVQVEIS
+117 NAIDADSSKVQVEIS
-132 GGGIDRIRVTDNGC
+132 GGGIERIRVTDNGC

-191 DLEIIST
+191 NLEITST

-210 KILPARL
+210 KIFPARL
-217 HAGTVVQ
+217 NAGTVVQ

-250 TIFLDKALPHY
+250 TVFLDKALPHY
-261 RIEMRFIADGTLRFL
+261 TIEMRFITDGELRFL
-276 LPPAQSL
+276 LPSTQSL

-294 EPEALFFELE
+294 EPETLFFEIE
-304 GSGEYFSFRI
+304 GNGEHFSFRI

-344 QAIEY
+344 QAIDY
-349 GSEGYFPNGGHPVAF
+349 GGEGYFPNGGHPVAF

-384 ARFQDYSALH
+384 ARFQDYSAIH

-414 KEKYDPSLT
+414 KEKYDPGLT
-423 RPLDFKHGGTAP
+423 RPLDFQRGESDGNLKQ
-435 EMGGGSVQSDSAPYS
+435 QSGIQS
-450 AWSEQNRLYAE
+450 
-461 ALAQKHSAPK
+461 
-471 GSYPPPYAGTLAAE
+471 E
-485 YGYGKSAGTV
+485 YGNRQ
-495 ASSKAGA
+495 
-502 DGYSGSGARSGA
+502 D
-514 VHTGYAGTT
+514 
-523 GDTAADDGAKYGKVN
+523 
-538 GNDASTPV
+538 
-546 LEYDYARDGYDSGL
+546 
-560 SDAYAEPRTAQSGY
+560 GY
-574 GSAFRQIAAA
+574 GSAFRQIAAT
-584 AAVNHSV
+584 AAVPYSAGGHI
-591 GERLIPPPAATGTA
+591 IPPPAAMGTSFADEAWESISYAAATGSVAQGTA
-605 AYLQSPPDIPP
+605 PVASETAPYMQNPPDIPP

-654 LRHNTGGAQELLI
+654 LQHNIGGVQELLI

-678 DAFIKKHQEL
+678 DAFIRKHRKL
-688 LCQAGFAL
+688 LCKAGFAL
-696 SDEGAGVWQVTAVP
+696 ADEGAGVWQVTAVP

-770 EPICLHGRPIWIVL
+770 EPICPHGRPIWIVL

>member
-1 MDTAPQPSKLSDS
+1 MDTASRPPELSPISPHTDTTAEFASSDS
-14 VRYNDTDAVSDS
+14 PRFAALEQAAVLPTGS
-26 ANSSTGNIPNQST
+26 A
-39 VQTDSSE
+39 
-46 IAPPYHT
+46 A
-53 SQTALH
+53 
-59 TDSDAAAPPYHPPQT
+59 
-74 ASFLDN
+74 
-80 ASAVYKPVKALDP
+80 YKPVKALNP

-102 EVIDRPAAVIRELLD
+102 EVIDRPAAVVRELLD
-117 NAIDAGASKVQVEIS
+117 NAIDAGSSKVQVEIS
-132 GGGIDRIRVTDNGC
+132 GGGIERIRVTDNGC

-191 DLEIIST
+191 NLEITST

-210 KILPARL
+210 KIFPARL
-217 HAGTVVQ
+217 NAGTVVQ

-250 TIFLDKALPHY
+250 TVFLDKALPHY
-261 RIEMRFIADGTLRFL
+261 TIEMRFITDGELRFL
-276 LPPAQSL
+276 LPSTQSL

-294 EPEALFFELE
+294 EPETLFFEIE
-304 GSGEYFSFRI
+304 GNGEHFSFRI

-344 QAIEY
+344 QAIDY
-349 GSEGYFPNGGHPVAF
+349 GGEGYFPNGGHPVAF

-384 ARFQDYSALH
+384 ARFQDYSAIH

-414 KEKYDPSLT
+414 KEKYDPGLT
-423 RPLDFKHGGTAP
+423 RPLDFQRGESDGNLKQ
-435 EMGGGSVQSDSAPYS
+435 QSGIQS
-450 AWSEQNRLYAE
+450 
-461 ALAQKHSAPK
+461 
-471 GSYPPPYAGTLAAE
+471 E
-485 YGYGKSAGTV
+485 YGNRQ
-495 ASSKAGA
+495 
-502 DGYSGSGARSGA
+502 D
-514 VHTGYAGTT
+514 
-523 GDTAADDGAKYGKVN
+523 
-538 GNDASTPV
+538 
-546 LEYDYARDGYDSGL
+546 
-560 SDAYAEPRTAQSGY
+560 GY
-574 GSAFRQIAAA
+574 GSAFRQIAAT
-584 AAVNHSV
+584 AAVPYSAGGHI
-591 GERLIPPPAATGTA
+591 IPPPAAMGTSFADEAWESISYAAATGSVAQGTA
-605 AYLQSPPDIPP
+605 PVASETVPYMQNPPDIPP

-654 LRHNTGGAQELLI
+654 LQHNIGGVQELLI

-678 DAFIKKHQEL
+678 DAFIRKHREL
-688 LCQAGFAL
+688 LCKAGFAL
-696 SDEGAGVWQVTAVP
+696 ADEGAGVWQVTAVP

-770 EPICLHGRPIWIVL
+770 EPICPHGRPIWIVL

>member
-1 MDTAPQPSKLSDS
+1 MDTASQPSKLSDS
-14 VRYNDTDAVSDS
+14 GRYSDTDAVSDS
-26 ANSSTGNIPNQST
+26 ANSSAGNIPNQST

-46 IAPPYHT
+46 I
-53 SQTALH
+53 
-59 TDSDAAAPPYHPPQT
+59 APPYHPPQT

-132 GGGIDRIRVTDNGC
+132 GGGIGRIRVTDNGC

-261 RIEMRFIADGTLRFL
+261 RTEMRFIADGTLRFL

-399 AVGSF
+399 TVGSF

-502 DGYSGSGARSGA
+502 DGYSVSGARSGA

-584 AAVNHSV
+584 AAVNHSA
-591 GERLIPPPAATGTA
+591 GERLIPSPAATGTA

-770 EPICLHGRPIWIVL
+770 EPICPHGRPIWIVL

>member
-1 MDTAPQPSKLSDS
+1 MDTASRPPELSPISPHTDTTAEFASSDS
-14 VRYNDTDAVSDS
+14 PRFVALEQAAVLPTGS
-26 ANSSTGNIPNQST
+26 A
-39 VQTDSSE
+39 
-46 IAPPYHT
+46 A
-53 SQTALH
+53 
-59 TDSDAAAPPYHPPQT
+59 
-74 ASFLDN
+74 
-80 ASAVYKPVKALDP
+80 YKPVKALNP

-117 NAIDAGASKVQVEIS
+117 NAIDAGSSKVQVEIS
-132 GGGIDRIRVTDNGC
+132 GGGIERIRVTDNGC

-191 DLEIIST
+191 NLEITST

-210 KILPARL
+210 KIFPARL
-217 HAGTVVQ
+217 NAGTVVQ

-250 TIFLDKALPHY
+250 TVFLDKALPHY
-261 RIEMRFIADGTLRFL
+261 TIEMRFITDGELRFL
-276 LPPAQSL
+276 LPSTQSL

-294 EPEALFFELE
+294 EPETLFFEIE
-304 GSGEYFSFRI
+304 GNGEHFSFRI

-344 QAIEY
+344 QAIDY
-349 GSEGYFPNGGHPVAF
+349 GGEGYFPNGGHPVAF

-384 ARFQDYSALH
+384 ARFQDYSAIH

-414 KEKYDPSLT
+414 KEKYDPGLT
-423 RPLDFKHGGTAP
+423 RPLDFQRGESDGNLKQ
-435 EMGGGSVQSDSAPYS
+435 QSGIQS
-450 AWSEQNRLYAE
+450 
-461 ALAQKHSAPK
+461 
-471 GSYPPPYAGTLAAE
+471 E
-485 YGYGKSAGTV
+485 YGNRQ
-495 ASSKAGA
+495 
-502 DGYSGSGARSGA
+502 D
-514 VHTGYAGTT
+514 
-523 GDTAADDGAKYGKVN
+523 
-538 GNDASTPV
+538 
-546 LEYDYARDGYDSGL
+546 
-560 SDAYAEPRTAQSGY
+560 GY
-574 GSAFRQIAAA
+574 GSAFRQIAAT
-584 AAVNHSV
+584 AAVPYSAGGHI
-591 GERLIPPPAATGTA
+591 IPPPAAMGTSFADEAWESISYAAATGSVAQGTA
-605 AYLQSPPDIPP
+605 PVASETAPYMQNPPDIPP

-654 LRHNTGGAQELLI
+654 LQHNIGGVQELLI

-678 DAFIKKHQEL
+678 DAFIRKHREL
-688 LCQAGFAL
+688 LCKAGFAL
-696 SDEGAGVWQVTAVP
+696 TDEGAGVWQVTAVP

-715 TERDLIRDITG
+715 TERDLIGDITG

-770 EPICLHGRPIWIVL
+770 EPLCPHGRPIWIVL

>member
-1 MDTAPQPSKLSDS
+1 MDT
-14 VRYNDTDAVSDS
+14 
-26 ANSSTGNIPNQST
+26 
-39 VQTDSSE
+39 
-46 IAPPYHT
+46 
-53 SQTALH
+53 
-59 TDSDAAAPPYHPPQT
+59 
-74 ASFLDN
+74 
-80 ASAVYKPVKALDP
+80 VYKPVKALDP

-132 GGGIDRIRVTDNGC
+132 GGGIDCIRVTDNGC

-191 DLEIIST
+191 DLEITST

-217 HAGTVVQ
+217 NAGTVVQ
-224 VENLFENFPA
+224 VESLFENFPA

-250 TIFLDKALPHY
+250 TVFLDKALPHY
-261 RIEMRFIADGTLRFL
+261 ATEMRFITDGTLRFL
-276 LPPAQSL
+276 LSPAKSL

-294 EPEALFFELE
+294 EAEALFFEIE

-314 VLGSPDV
+314 VLGGPDV

-364 LFLTVAPSRVD
+364 LFLTVEPSRVD

-384 ARFQDYSALH
+384 ARFQDYSAVH

-399 AVGSF
+399 AVGAF

-414 KEKYDPSLT
+414 KEKYDPGLT
-423 RPLDFKHGGTAP
+423 RPLDFQRSNAAAD
-435 EMGGGSVQSDSAPYS
+435 MGGGSVMPDTAPYS

-461 ALAQKHSAPK
+461 SLAQKRSFSAEVCTQ
-471 GSYPPPYAGTLAAE
+471 PP
-485 YGYGKSAGTV
+485 
-495 ASSKAGA
+495 
-502 DGYSGSGARSGA
+502 RSG
-514 VHTGYAGTT
+514 TIP
-523 GDTAADDGAKYGKVN
+523 GAY
-538 GNDASTPV
+538 
-546 LEYDYARDGYDSGL
+546 
-560 SDAYAEPRTAQSGY
+560 GY
-574 GSAFRQIAAA
+574 GSALRQAAAA
-584 AAVNHSV
+584 AAVPYSA
-591 GERLIPPPAATGTA
+591 GGRIIPPPAAAGIIPSDESLENLPAAISGSPDSGTTGVYTA
-605 AYLQSPPDIPP
+605 AAYMQSPPDIPP

-654 LRHNTGGAQELLI
+654 LKNNSGGVQELLI
-667 PYRIITSSEED
+667 PYRIITASEED

-688 LCQAGFAL
+688 LCKAGFAL
-696 SDEGAGVWQVTAVP
+696 ANEGSGVWQVTAVP

-743 CRAACKDHAIL
+743 CRAACKDHALL

-770 EPICLHGRPIWIVL
+770 EPICPHGRPIWIIL

>member
-1 MDTAPQPSKLSDS
+1 MDTASRPPELSPISPHTDTTAEFASSDS
-14 VRYNDTDAVSDS
+14 PRFVALEQAAVLPTGS
-26 ANSSTGNIPNQST
+26 A
-39 VQTDSSE
+39 
-46 IAPPYHT
+46 A
-53 SQTALH
+53 
-59 TDSDAAAPPYHPPQT
+59 
-74 ASFLDN
+74 
-80 ASAVYKPVKALDP
+80 YKPVKALNP

-117 NAIDAGASKVQVEIS
+117 NAIDAGSSKVQVEIS
-132 GGGIDRIRVTDNGC
+132 GGGIERIRVTDNGC

-191 DLEIIST
+191 NLEITST

-210 KILPARL
+210 KIFPARL
-217 HAGTVVQ
+217 NAGTVVQ

-250 TIFLDKALPHY
+250 TVFLDKALPHY
-261 RIEMRFIADGTLRFL
+261 TIEMRFITDGELRFL
-276 LPPAQSL
+276 LPSTQSL

-294 EPEALFFELE
+294 EPETLFFEIE
-304 GSGEYFSFRI
+304 GNGEHFSFRI

-344 QAIEY
+344 QAIDY
-349 GSEGYFPNGGHPVAF
+349 GGEGYFPNGGHPVAF

-384 ARFQDYSALH
+384 ARFQDYSAIH

-414 KEKYDPSLT
+414 KEKYDPDLT
-423 RPLDFKHGGTAP
+423 RPLDFQRGESDGNLKQQSGAFEDRLNRNGSNRENFSQH
-435 EMGGGSVQSDSAPYS
+435 SVQSDAAPYS

-461 ALAQKHSAPK
+461 SLAQKHGFQAGVYQQQPHSRIPTGESEHGKSGKQTGAAQN
-471 GSYPPPYAGTLAAE
+471 SYDRSQRADSSSGIQSE
-485 YGYGKSAGTV
+485 YGNRQ
-495 ASSKAGA
+495 
-502 DGYSGSGARSGA
+502 D
-514 VHTGYAGTT
+514 
-523 GDTAADDGAKYGKVN
+523 
-538 GNDASTPV
+538 
-546 LEYDYARDGYDSGL
+546 
-560 SDAYAEPRTAQSGY
+560 GY
-574 GSAFRQIAAA
+574 GSAFRQIAAT
-584 AAVNHSV
+584 AAVPYSAGGHI
-591 GERLIPPPAATGTA
+591 IPPPAAMGTSFADEAWESISYAAATGSVAQGTA
-605 AYLQSPPDIPP
+605 PVASETAPYMQNPPDIPP

-654 LRHNTGGAQELLI
+654 LQHNIGGVQELLI

-678 DAFIKKHQEL
+678 DAFIRKHREL
-688 LCQAGFAL
+688 LCKAGFAL
-696 SDEGAGVWQVTAVP
+696 TDEGAGVWQVTAVP

-715 TERDLIRDITG
+715 TERDLIGDITG

-770 EPICLHGRPIWIVL
+770 EPLCPHGRPIWIVL

>member
-1 MDTAPQPSKLSDS
+1 MDTASQSLEPSSISPHTDTTAGFASSASLQSDALKQA
-14 VRYNDTDAVSDS
+14 AVLPADS
-26 ANSSTGNIPNQST
+26 A
-39 VQTDSSE
+39 
-46 IAPPYHT
+46 A
-53 SQTALH
+53 
-59 TDSDAAAPPYHPPQT
+59 
-74 ASFLDN
+74 
-80 ASAVYKPVKALDP
+80 YKPVKALNP

-117 NAIDAGASKVQVEIS
+117 NAIDAGSSKVQVEIS
-132 GGGIDRIRVTDNGC
+132 GGGIERIRVTDNGC

-158 THTTSKISTAE
+158 THTTSKIATAE

-191 DLEIIST
+191 DLEITST

-203 AWKLQLG
+203 AWKWQLG
-210 KILPARL
+210 KIFPARL
-217 HAGTVVQ
+217 NAGTVVQ

-250 TIFLDKALPHY
+250 TVFLDKALPHY
-261 RIEMRFIADGTLRFL
+261 TIEMRFSTDGELRFL
-276 LPPAQSL
+276 LPSTQSL

-294 EPEALFFELE
+294 EPETLFFEIE
-304 GSGEYFSFRI
+304 GNGEHFSFRI

-384 ARFQDYSALH
+384 ARFQDYSAIH

-404 YRQHTVASLL
+404 YRQHTVANLL
-414 KEKYDPSLT
+414 KEKYDPGLT
-423 RPLDFKHGGTAP
+423 RPFDFQHGESDGNLKQQS
-435 EMGGGSVQSDSAPYS
+435 GVQS
-450 AWSEQNRLYAE
+450 
-461 ALAQKHSAPK
+461 
-471 GSYPPPYAGTLAAE
+471 E
-485 YGYGKSAGTV
+485 YGNRQG
-495 ASSKAGA
+495 
-502 DGYSGSGARSGA
+502 R
-514 VHTGYAGTT
+514 
-523 GDTAADDGAKYGKVN
+523 
-538 GNDASTPV
+538 
-546 LEYDYARDGYDSGL
+546 
-560 SDAYAEPRTAQSGY
+560 Y
-574 GSAFRQIAAA
+574 GSAFRQIAAT
-584 AAVNHSV
+584 AAVPYSAGGHI
-591 GERLIPPPAATGTA
+591 IPPPAAMGTSFVDEAWESLSYAAAGASLDHGTA
-605 AYLQSPPDIPP
+605 PTASGTAPYMQNPPDIPS

-654 LRHNTGGAQELLI
+654 LQHNIGGVQELLI

-678 DAFIKKHQEL
+678 DAFIRKHREL
-688 LCQAGFAL
+688 LCEAGFAL
-696 SDEGAGVWQVTAVP
+696 ADEGAGVWQVTAVP

-731 GDILYQILASAA
+731 GNILYQILASAA

-770 EPICLHGRPIWIVL
+770 EPICPHGRPIWIVL

>member
-1 MDTAPQPSKLSDS
+1 MDTASRPPELSPISPHTDTTAEFASSDS
-14 VRYNDTDAVSDS
+14 PRFVALEQAAVLPTGS
-26 ANSSTGNIPNQST
+26 A
-39 VQTDSSE
+39 
-46 IAPPYHT
+46 A
-53 SQTALH
+53 
-59 TDSDAAAPPYHPPQT
+59 
-74 ASFLDN
+74 
-80 ASAVYKPVKALDP
+80 YKPVKALNP

-117 NAIDAGASKVQVEIS
+117 NAIDAGSSKVQVEIS
-132 GGGIDRIRVTDNGC
+132 GGGIERIRVTDNGC

-191 DLEIIST
+191 NLEITST

-210 KILPARL
+210 KIFPARL
-217 HAGTVVQ
+217 NAGTVVQ

-250 TIFLDKALPHY
+250 TVFLDKALPHY
-261 RIEMRFIADGTLRFL
+261 TIEMRFITDGELRFL
-276 LPPAQSL
+276 LPSTQSL

-294 EPEALFFELE
+294 EPETLFFEIE
-304 GSGEYFSFRI
+304 GNGEHFSFRI

-344 QAIEY
+344 QAIDY
-349 GSEGYFPNGGHPVAF
+349 GGEGYFPNGGHPVAF

-384 ARFQDYSALH
+384 ARFQDYSAIH

-414 KEKYDPSLT
+414 KEKYDPGLT
-423 RPLDFKHGGTAP
+423 RPLDFQRGESDGNLKQ
-435 EMGGGSVQSDSAPYS
+435 QSGIQS
-450 AWSEQNRLYAE
+450 
-461 ALAQKHSAPK
+461 
-471 GSYPPPYAGTLAAE
+471 E
-485 YGYGKSAGTV
+485 YGNRQ
-495 ASSKAGA
+495 
-502 DGYSGSGARSGA
+502 D
-514 VHTGYAGTT
+514 
-523 GDTAADDGAKYGKVN
+523 
-538 GNDASTPV
+538 
-546 LEYDYARDGYDSGL
+546 
-560 SDAYAEPRTAQSGY
+560 GY
-574 GSAFRQIAAA
+574 GSAFRQIAAT
-584 AAVNHSV
+584 AAVPYSAGGHI
-591 GERLIPPPAATGTA
+591 IPPPAAMGTSFVDEAWESISYAAATGSVAQGTA
-605 AYLQSPPDIPP
+605 PVASEMAPYMQNPPDIPP

-654 LRHNTGGAQELLI
+654 LQHNIGGVQELLI

-678 DAFIKKHQEL
+678 DAFIRKHREL
-688 LCQAGFAL
+688 LCKAGFAL
-696 SDEGAGVWQVTAVP
+696 ADEGAGVWQVTAVP

-754 DPVTQQR
+754 DPVTQQH

-770 EPICLHGRPIWIVL
+770 EPICPHGRPIWIVL

>member
-1 MDTAPQPSKLSDS
+1 MDTASRPPELSSIYPHTDTTAGLASSDS
-14 VRYNDTDAVSDS
+14 PRFAALEQAAVLPTGS
-26 ANSSTGNIPNQST
+26 A
-39 VQTDSSE
+39 
-46 IAPPYHT
+46 A
-53 SQTALH
+53 
-59 TDSDAAAPPYHPPQT
+59 
-74 ASFLDN
+74 
-80 ASAVYKPVKALDP
+80 YKPVKALNP

-117 NAIDAGASKVQVEIS
+117 NAIDAGSSKVQVEIS
-132 GGGIDRIRVTDNGC
+132 GGGIERIRVTDNGC

-191 DLEIIST
+191 NLEITST

-210 KILPARL
+210 KIFPARL
-217 HAGTVVQ
+217 NAGTVVQ

-250 TIFLDKALPHY
+250 TVFLDKALPHY
-261 RIEMRFIADGTLRFL
+261 TIEMRFITDGELRFL
-276 LPPAQSL
+276 LPSTQSL

-294 EPEALFFELE
+294 EPETLFFEIE
-304 GSGEYFSFRI
+304 GNGEHFSFRI

-344 QAIEY
+344 QAIDY
-349 GSEGYFPNGGHPVAF
+349 GGEGYFPNGGHPVAF

-384 ARFQDYSALH
+384 ARFQDYSAIH

-414 KEKYDPSLT
+414 KEKYDPDLT
-423 RPLDFKHGGTAP
+423 RPLDFQRGESDGNLKQ
-435 EMGGGSVQSDSAPYS
+435 QSGIQS
-450 AWSEQNRLYAE
+450 
-461 ALAQKHSAPK
+461 
-471 GSYPPPYAGTLAAE
+471 E
-485 YGYGKSAGTV
+485 YGNRQ
-495 ASSKAGA
+495 
-502 DGYSGSGARSGA
+502 D
-514 VHTGYAGTT
+514 
-523 GDTAADDGAKYGKVN
+523 
-538 GNDASTPV
+538 
-546 LEYDYARDGYDSGL
+546 
-560 SDAYAEPRTAQSGY
+560 GY
-574 GSAFRQIAAA
+574 GSAFRQIAAT
-584 AAVNHSV
+584 AAVPYSAGGHI
-591 GERLIPPPAATGTA
+591 IPPPAAMGTSFTDESWESISYPAATGSAAQGTA
-605 AYLQSPPDIPP
+605 PVASEPAPYMQNPPDIPP

-654 LRHNTGGAQELLI
+654 LQHNIGGVQELLI

-678 DAFIKKHQEL
+678 DAFIRKHREL
-688 LCQAGFAL
+688 LCKAGFAL
-696 SDEGAGVWQVTAVP
+696 TDEGAGVWQVTAVP

-770 EPICLHGRPIWIVL
+770 EPLCPHGRPIWIVL

>member
-1 MDTAPQPSKLSDS
+1 MDTASRPPELSPISPHTDTTAEFASSDS
-14 VRYNDTDAVSDS
+14 PRFVALEQAAVLPTGS
-26 ANSSTGNIPNQST
+26 A
-39 VQTDSSE
+39 
-46 IAPPYHT
+46 A
-53 SQTALH
+53 
-59 TDSDAAAPPYHPPQT
+59 
-74 ASFLDN
+74 
-80 ASAVYKPVKALDP
+80 YKPVKALNP

-117 NAIDAGASKVQVEIS
+117 NAIDAGSSKVQVEIS
-132 GGGIDRIRVTDNGC
+132 GGGIERIRVTDNGC

-191 DLEIIST
+191 NLEITST

-210 KILPARL
+210 KIFPARL
-217 HAGTVVQ
+217 NAGTVVQ

-250 TIFLDKALPHY
+250 TVFLDKALPHY
-261 RIEMRFIADGTLRFL
+261 TIEMRFITDGELRFL
-276 LPPAQSL
+276 LPSTQSL

-294 EPEALFFELE
+294 EPETLFFEIE
-304 GSGEYFSFRI
+304 GNGEHFSFRI

-344 QAIEY
+344 QAIDY
-349 GSEGYFPNGGHPVAF
+349 GGEGYFPNGGHPVAF

-384 ARFQDYSALH
+384 ARFQDYSAIH

-414 KEKYDPSLT
+414 KEKYDPGLT
-423 RPLDFKHGGTAP
+423 RPLDFQRGESDGNLKQQSG
-435 EMGGGSVQSDSAPYS
+435 VQS
-450 AWSEQNRLYAE
+450 
-461 ALAQKHSAPK
+461 
-471 GSYPPPYAGTLAAE
+471 E
-485 YGYGKSAGTV
+485 YGNRQ
-495 ASSKAGA
+495 
-502 DGYSGSGARSGA
+502 D
-514 VHTGYAGTT
+514 
-523 GDTAADDGAKYGKVN
+523 
-538 GNDASTPV
+538 
-546 LEYDYARDGYDSGL
+546 
-560 SDAYAEPRTAQSGY
+560 GY
-574 GSAFRQIAAA
+574 GSAFRQIAAT
-584 AAVNHSV
+584 AAVPYSAGGHI
-591 GERLIPPPAATGTA
+591 IPPPAAMGTSFADEAWESLSYAAATDSVAQGTA
-605 AYLQSPPDIPP
+605 PVASETAPYMQNPPDIPP

-654 LRHNTGGAQELLI
+654 LQHNIGGVQELLI

-678 DAFIKKHQEL
+678 DAFIRKHREL
-688 LCQAGFAL
+688 LCKAGFAL
-696 SDEGAGVWQVTAVP
+696 TDEGAGVWQVTAVP

-770 EPICLHGRPIWIVL
+770 EPICPHGRPIWIVL

>member
-26 ANSSTGNIPNQST
+26 ANSSAGNIPNQST

-46 IAPPYHT
+46 I
-53 SQTALH
+53 
-59 TDSDAAAPPYHPPQT
+59 APPYHPPQT

-261 RIEMRFIADGTLRFL
+261 RTEMRFIADGTLRFL

-304 GSGEYFSFRI
+304 GSGEYFSFHI

-435 EMGGGSVQSDSAPYS
+435 DMGGGSVQSDSAPYS

-584 AAVNHSV
+584 AAVNHSA
-591 GERLIPPPAATGTA
+591 GERLIPSPAATGTA

-770 EPICLHGRPIWIVL
+770 EPICPHGRPIWIVL

>member
-1 MDTAPQPSKLSDS
+1 MDTASRPPELSPISPHTDTTAEFASSDS
-14 VRYNDTDAVSDS
+14 PRFVALEQAAVLPTGS
-26 ANSSTGNIPNQST
+26 A
-39 VQTDSSE
+39 
-46 IAPPYHT
+46 A
-53 SQTALH
+53 
-59 TDSDAAAPPYHPPQT
+59 
-74 ASFLDN
+74 
-80 ASAVYKPVKALDP
+80 YKPVKALNP

-117 NAIDAGASKVQVEIS
+117 NAIDAGSSKVQVEIS
-132 GGGIDRIRVTDNGC
+132 GGGIERIRVTDNGC

-191 DLEIIST
+191 NLEITST

-210 KILPARL
+210 KIFPARL
-217 HAGTVVQ
+217 NAGTVVQ

-250 TIFLDKALPHY
+250 TVFLDKALPHY
-261 RIEMRFIADGTLRFL
+261 TIEMRFITDGELRFL
-276 LPPAQSL
+276 LPSTQSL

-294 EPEALFFELE
+294 EPETLFFEIE
-304 GSGEYFSFRI
+304 GNGEHFSFRI

-344 QAIEY
+344 QAIDY
-349 GSEGYFPNGGHPVAF
+349 GGEGYFPNGGHPVAF

-384 ARFQDYSALH
+384 ARFQDYSAIH

-414 KEKYDPSLT
+414 KEKYDPGLT
-423 RPLDFKHGGTAP
+423 RPLDFQRGESDGNLKQQSG
-435 EMGGGSVQSDSAPYS
+435 VQS
-450 AWSEQNRLYAE
+450 
-461 ALAQKHSAPK
+461 
-471 GSYPPPYAGTLAAE
+471 E
-485 YGYGKSAGTV
+485 YGNRQ
-495 ASSKAGA
+495 
-502 DGYSGSGARSGA
+502 D
-514 VHTGYAGTT
+514 
-523 GDTAADDGAKYGKVN
+523 
-538 GNDASTPV
+538 
-546 LEYDYARDGYDSGL
+546 
-560 SDAYAEPRTAQSGY
+560 GY
-574 GSAFRQIAAA
+574 GSAFRQIAAT
-584 AAVNHSV
+584 AAVPYSAGGHI
-591 GERLIPPPAATGTA
+591 IPPPAAMGTSFADEAWESISYAAAIGSVAQGTA
-605 AYLQSPPDIPP
+605 PVASETAPYMQNPPDIPP

-654 LRHNTGGAQELLI
+654 LQHNIGGVQELLI

-678 DAFIKKHQEL
+678 DAFIRKHREL
-688 LCQAGFAL
+688 LCKAGFAL
-696 SDEGAGVWQVTAVP
+696 ADEGAGVWQVTAVP

-770 EPICLHGRPIWIVL
+770 EPICPHGRPIWIVL

>member
-1 MDTAPQPSKLSDS
+1 MDTISQSPEISQVSFHT
-14 VRYNDTDAVSDS
+14 DTAVDS
-26 ANSSTGNIPNQST
+26 A
-39 VQTDSSE
+39 
-46 IAPPYHT
+46 
-53 SQTALH
+53 
-59 TDSDAAAPPYHPPQT
+59 
-74 ASFLDN
+74 
-80 ASAVYKPVKALDP
+80 AVYKPVKALDA

-146 GMSREDLAICTD
+146 GMSREDLTICTD

-217 HAGTVVQ
+217 NTGTVVQ

-250 TIFLDKALPHY
+250 TVFLDKALPHY
-261 RIEMRFIADGTLRFL
+261 TTEMRFITDGTLRFL
-276 LPPAQSL
+276 LPPVQSL

-294 EPEALFFELE
+294 EPEALFFEIE
-304 GSGEYFSFRI
+304 GSGEHFSFRI

-328 IMVFVNGR
+328 IMVFVNDR

-364 LFLTVAPSRVD
+364 LFLTVEPSRVD

-384 ARFQDYSALH
+384 ARFQDYSAIH

-399 AVGSF
+399 TVGSF

-423 RPLDFKHGGTAP
+423 RPLDFQHGSSEGAYPQLPHSGTTT
-435 EMGGGSVQSDSAPYS
+435 G
-450 AWSEQNRLYAE
+450 L
-461 ALAQKHSAPK
+461 
-471 GSYPPPYAGTLAAE
+471 
-485 YGYGKSAGTV
+485 YGYG
-495 ASSKAGA
+495 
-502 DGYSGSGARSGA
+502 RSGNPA
-514 VHTGYAGTT
+514 AG
-523 GDTAADDGAKYGKVN
+523 TAADDRYGGVY
-538 GNDASTPV
+538 GNDTATLP
-546 LEYDYARDGYDSGL
+546 DGYSCGVSSGTQVGY
-560 SDAYAEPRTAQSGY
+560 DNTPGGY
-574 GSAFRQIAAA
+574 GSAFRQIAAT
-584 AAVNHSV
+584 AAVPYSAGGHI
-591 GERLIPPPAATGTA
+591 IPPPAASGTA
-605 AYLQSPPDIPP
+605 AYLQPPPDLPP

-629 IAVEKNDALYLID
+629 IAVEKNEALYLID

-654 LRHNTGGAQELLI
+654 LRHNIGGVQELLI

-688 LCQAGFAL
+688 LCKAGFAI

-731 GDILYQILASAA
+731 DDILYQILASAA
-743 CRAACKDHAIL
+743 CRTACKDHAIL

-770 EPICLHGRPIWIVL
+770 EPICPHGRPIWIVL

>member
-1 MDTAPQPSKLSDS
+1 MDTASRPPELSPISPHTDTTAGLASSDS
-14 VRYNDTDAVSDS
+14 PRFAALEQAAVLPTGS
-26 ANSSTGNIPNQST
+26 A
-39 VQTDSSE
+39 
-46 IAPPYHT
+46 A
-53 SQTALH
+53 
-59 TDSDAAAPPYHPPQT
+59 
-74 ASFLDN
+74 
-80 ASAVYKPVKALDP
+80 YKPVKALNP

-117 NAIDAGASKVQVEIS
+117 NAIDAGSSKVQVEIS
-132 GGGIDRIRVTDNGC
+132 GGGIERIRVTDNGC

-191 DLEIIST
+191 NLEITST

-210 KILPARL
+210 KIFPARL
-217 HAGTVVQ
+217 NSGTVVQ

-239 KRAAAETALCR
+239 KRAAAETTLCR
-250 TIFLDKALPHY
+250 TVFLDKALPHY
-261 RIEMRFIADGTLRFL
+261 TIEMRFITDGELRFL
-276 LPPAQSL
+276 LPSTQSL

-294 EPEALFFELE
+294 EPETLFFEIE
-304 GSGEYFSFRI
+304 GNGEHFSFRI

-344 QAIEY
+344 QAIDY
-349 GSEGYFPNGGHPVAF
+349 GGEGYFPNGGHPVAF

-384 ARFQDYSALH
+384 ARFQDYSAIH

-414 KEKYDPSLT
+414 KEKYDPGLT
-423 RPLDFKHGGTAP
+423 RPLDFQRGESDGNLKQQSG
-435 EMGGGSVQSDSAPYS
+435 VQS
-450 AWSEQNRLYAE
+450 
-461 ALAQKHSAPK
+461 
-471 GSYPPPYAGTLAAE
+471 E
-485 YGYGKSAGTV
+485 YGNRQ
-495 ASSKAGA
+495 
-502 DGYSGSGARSGA
+502 D
-514 VHTGYAGTT
+514 
-523 GDTAADDGAKYGKVN
+523 
-538 GNDASTPV
+538 
-546 LEYDYARDGYDSGL
+546 
-560 SDAYAEPRTAQSGY
+560 GY
-574 GSAFRQIAAA
+574 GSAFRQIAAT
-584 AAVNHSV
+584 AAVPYSAGGHI
-591 GERLIPPPAATGTA
+591 IPPPAAMGTSFADEAWESISYAATTGSVAQGTA
-605 AYLQSPPDIPP
+605 PVASETAPYMQNPPDIPP

-654 LRHNTGGAQELLI
+654 LQHNIGGVQELLI

-678 DAFIKKHQEL
+678 DAFIRKHREL
-688 LCQAGFAL
+688 LCKAGFAL
-696 SDEGAGVWQVTAVP
+696 ADEGAGVWQVTAVP

-731 GDILYQILASAA
+731 GNILYQILASAA

-770 EPICLHGRPIWIVL
+770 EPICPHGRPIWIVL

>member
-1 MDTAPQPSKLSDS
+1 MDT
-14 VRYNDTDAVSDS
+14 VSQSADS
-26 ANSSTGNIPNQST
+26 A
-39 VQTDSSE
+39 
-46 IAPPYHT
+46 
-53 SQTALH
+53 
-59 TDSDAAAPPYHPPQT
+59 
-74 ASFLDN
+74 
-80 ASAVYKPVKALDP
+80 AVYKPVKALDA

-191 DLEIIST
+191 NLEITST
-198 RSGPA
+198 RNGPA

-217 HAGTVVQ
+217 NAGTVVQ

-239 KRAAAETALCR
+239 TRAAAETALCR

-261 RIEMRFIADGTLRFL
+261 HTEMRFITDGTLRFL
-276 LPPAQSL
+276 LSPVESL

-294 EPEALFFELE
+294 EPEALFFEIE
-304 GSGEYFSFRI
+304 GGGEHFSFRI

-364 LFLTVAPSRVD
+364 LFLTVEPSRVD

-384 ARFQDYSALH
+384 ARFQDYGAIH

-423 RPLDFKHGGTAP
+423 RPLDF
-435 EMGGGSVQSDSAPYS
+435 Q
-450 AWSEQNRLYAE
+450 
-461 ALAQKHSAPK
+461 
-471 GSYPPPYAGTLAAE
+471 
-485 YGYGKSAGTV
+485 YG
-495 ASSKAGA
+495 
-502 DGYSGSGARSGA
+502 
-514 VHTGYAGTT
+514 
-523 GDTAADDGAKYGKVN
+523 
-538 GNDASTPV
+538 
-546 LEYDYARDGYDSGL
+546 SGL
-560 SDAYAEPRTAQSGY
+560 SGTQAEYDTAQGGY
-574 GSAFRQIAAA
+574 GSAFRQIAAT
-584 AAVNHSV
+584 AAVSYSASGHI
-591 GERLIPPPAATGTA
+591 IPPPAATGTA
-605 AYLQSPPDIPP
+605 AYLQPPPDLPP

-654 LRHNTGGAQELLI
+654 LRHNTGGVQELLI

-688 LCQAGFAL
+688 LCKAGFAL

-731 GDILYQILASAA
+731 GDILYQVLASAA

-770 EPICLHGRPIWIVL
+770 EPICPHGRPIWIVL

>member
-46 IAPPYHT
+46 I
-53 SQTALH
+53 
-59 TDSDAAAPPYHPPQT
+59 APPYHPPQT

-261 RIEMRFIADGTLRFL
+261 RTEMRFIADGTLRFL

-584 AAVNHSV
+584 AAVNHSA
-591 GERLIPPPAATGTA
+591 GERLIPSPAATGTA

-770 EPICLHGRPIWIVL
+770 EPICPHGRPIWIVL

>member
-1 MDTAPQPSKLSDS
+1 MDTASRPPELSPISPHTDTTAEFASSDS
-14 VRYNDTDAVSDS
+14 PRFVALEQAAVLPTGS
-26 ANSSTGNIPNQST
+26 A
-39 VQTDSSE
+39 
-46 IAPPYHT
+46 A
-53 SQTALH
+53 
-59 TDSDAAAPPYHPPQT
+59 
-74 ASFLDN
+74 
-80 ASAVYKPVKALDP
+80 YKPVKALNP

-117 NAIDAGASKVQVEIS
+117 NAIDAGSSKVQVEIS
-132 GGGIDRIRVTDNGC
+132 GGGIEHIRVTDNGC

-191 DLEIIST
+191 NLEITST

-210 KILPARL
+210 KIFPARL
-217 HAGTVVQ
+217 NAGTVVQ

-250 TIFLDKALPHY
+250 TVFLDKALPHY
-261 RIEMRFIADGTLRFL
+261 TIEMRFITDGELRFL
-276 LPPAQSL
+276 LPSTQSL

-294 EPEALFFELE
+294 EPETLFFEIE
-304 GSGEYFSFRI
+304 GNGEHFSFRI

-344 QAIEY
+344 QAIDY
-349 GSEGYFPNGGHPVAF
+349 GGEGYFPNGGHPVAF

-384 ARFQDYSALH
+384 ARFQDYSAIH

-414 KEKYDPSLT
+414 KEKYDPDLT
-423 RPLDFKHGGTAP
+423 RPLDFQRGESDGNLKQ
-435 EMGGGSVQSDSAPYS
+435 QSGIQS
-450 AWSEQNRLYAE
+450 
-461 ALAQKHSAPK
+461 
-471 GSYPPPYAGTLAAE
+471 E
-485 YGYGKSAGTV
+485 YGNRQ
-495 ASSKAGA
+495 
-502 DGYSGSGARSGA
+502 D
-514 VHTGYAGTT
+514 
-523 GDTAADDGAKYGKVN
+523 
-538 GNDASTPV
+538 
-546 LEYDYARDGYDSGL
+546 
-560 SDAYAEPRTAQSGY
+560 GY
-574 GSAFRQIAAA
+574 GSAFRQIAAT
-584 AAVNHSV
+584 AAVPYSAGGHI
-591 GERLIPPPAATGTA
+591 IPPPAAMGTSFADEAWESISYAAATGSVAQGTA
-605 AYLQSPPDIPP
+605 PVASETAPYMQNPPDIPP

-654 LRHNTGGAQELLI
+654 LQHNIGGVQELLI

-678 DAFIKKHQEL
+678 DAFIRKHREL
-688 LCQAGFAL
+688 LCKAGFAL
-696 SDEGAGVWQVTAVP
+696 TDEGAGVWQVTAVP

-715 TERDLIRDITG
+715 TERDLIGDITG

-770 EPICLHGRPIWIVL
+770 EPLCPHGRPIWIVL

>member
-1 MDTAPQPSKLSDS
+1 MDTASRPPELSPISPHTDTTAEFASSDS
-14 VRYNDTDAVSDS
+14 PRFVALEQAAVLPTGS
-26 ANSSTGNIPNQST
+26 A
-39 VQTDSSE
+39 
-46 IAPPYHT
+46 A
-53 SQTALH
+53 
-59 TDSDAAAPPYHPPQT
+59 
-74 ASFLDN
+74 
-80 ASAVYKPVKALDP
+80 YKPVKALNP

-117 NAIDAGASKVQVEIS
+117 NAIDAGSSKVQVEIS
-132 GGGIDRIRVTDNGC
+132 GGGIERIRVTDNGC

-191 DLEIIST
+191 NLEITST

-210 KILPARL
+210 KIFPARL
-217 HAGTVVQ
+217 NAGTVVQ

-250 TIFLDKALPHY
+250 TVFLDKALPHY
-261 RIEMRFIADGTLRFL
+261 TIEMRFITDGELRFL
-276 LPPAQSL
+276 LPSTQSL

-294 EPEALFFELE
+294 EPETLFFEIE
-304 GSGEYFSFRI
+304 GNGEHFSFRI

-344 QAIEY
+344 QAIDY
-349 GSEGYFPNGGHPVAF
+349 GGEGYFPNGGHPVAF

-384 ARFQDYSALH
+384 ARFQDYSAIH

-414 KEKYDPSLT
+414 KEKYDPDLT
-423 RPLDFKHGGTAP
+423 RPLDFQRGESDGNLKQ
-435 EMGGGSVQSDSAPYS
+435 QSGIQS
-450 AWSEQNRLYAE
+450 
-461 ALAQKHSAPK
+461 
-471 GSYPPPYAGTLAAE
+471 E
-485 YGYGKSAGTV
+485 YGNRQ
-495 ASSKAGA
+495 
-502 DGYSGSGARSGA
+502 D
-514 VHTGYAGTT
+514 
-523 GDTAADDGAKYGKVN
+523 
-538 GNDASTPV
+538 
-546 LEYDYARDGYDSGL
+546 
-560 SDAYAEPRTAQSGY
+560 GY
-574 GSAFRQIAAA
+574 GSAFRQIAAT
-584 AAVNHSV
+584 AAVPYSAGGHI
-591 GERLIPPPAATGTA
+591 IPPPAAMGTSFADEAWESISYAAATGSVAQGTA
-605 AYLQSPPDIPP
+605 PVASETVPYMQNPPDIPP

-654 LRHNTGGAQELLI
+654 LQHNIGGVQELLI

-678 DAFIKKHQEL
+678 DAFIRKHREL
-688 LCQAGFAL
+688 LCKAGFAL
-696 SDEGAGVWQVTAVP
+696 TDEGAGVWQVTAVP

-770 EPICLHGRPIWIVL
+770 EPLCPHGRPIWIVL

>member
-1 MDTAPQPSKLSDS
+1 MDTASRPPELSPISPHTDTTAEFASSDS
-14 VRYNDTDAVSDS
+14 PRFVALEQAAVLPTGS
-26 ANSSTGNIPNQST
+26 A
-39 VQTDSSE
+39 
-46 IAPPYHT
+46 A
-53 SQTALH
+53 
-59 TDSDAAAPPYHPPQT
+59 
-74 ASFLDN
+74 
-80 ASAVYKPVKALDP
+80 YKPVKALNP

-117 NAIDAGASKVQVEIS
+117 NAIDAGSSKVQVEIS
-132 GGGIDRIRVTDNGC
+132 GGGIERIRVTDNGC

-191 DLEIIST
+191 NLEITST

-210 KILPARL
+210 KIFPARL
-217 HAGTVVQ
+217 NAGTVVQ

-250 TIFLDKALPHY
+250 TVFLDKALPHY
-261 RIEMRFIADGTLRFL
+261 TIEMRFITDGELRFL
-276 LPPAQSL
+276 LPSTQSL

-294 EPEALFFELE
+294 EPETLFFEIE
-304 GSGEYFSFRI
+304 GNGEHFSFRI

-344 QAIEY
+344 QAIDY
-349 GSEGYFPNGGHPVAF
+349 GGEGYFPNGGHPVAF

-384 ARFQDYSALH
+384 ARFQDYSAIH

-414 KEKYDPSLT
+414 KEKYDPGLT
-423 RPLDFKHGGTAP
+423 RPLDFQRGESDGNLKQ
-435 EMGGGSVQSDSAPYS
+435 QSGIQS
-450 AWSEQNRLYAE
+450 
-461 ALAQKHSAPK
+461 
-471 GSYPPPYAGTLAAE
+471 E
-485 YGYGKSAGTV
+485 YGNRQ
-495 ASSKAGA
+495 
-502 DGYSGSGARSGA
+502 D
-514 VHTGYAGTT
+514 
-523 GDTAADDGAKYGKVN
+523 
-538 GNDASTPV
+538 
-546 LEYDYARDGYDSGL
+546 
-560 SDAYAEPRTAQSGY
+560 GY
-574 GSAFRQIAAA
+574 GSAFRQIAAT
-584 AAVNHSV
+584 AAVPYSAGGHI
-591 GERLIPPPAATGTA
+591 IPPPAAMGTSFADEAWESISYAAATGSVAQGTA
-605 AYLQSPPDIPP
+605 PVASEMAPYMQNPPDIPP

-654 LRHNTGGAQELLI
+654 LQHNIGGVQELLI

-678 DAFIKKHQEL
+678 DAFIRKHREL
-688 LCQAGFAL
+688 LCKAGFAL
-696 SDEGAGVWQVTAVP
+696 TDEGSGVWQVTAVP

-770 EPICLHGRPIWIVL
+770 EPICPHGRPIWIVL

>member
-1 MDTAPQPSKLSDS
+1 MDTASRPPELSPISPHTDTTAGLASSDS
-14 VRYNDTDAVSDS
+14 PRFAALEQAAVLPTGS
-26 ANSSTGNIPNQST
+26 A
-39 VQTDSSE
+39 
-46 IAPPYHT
+46 A
-53 SQTALH
+53 
-59 TDSDAAAPPYHPPQT
+59 
-74 ASFLDN
+74 
-80 ASAVYKPVKALDP
+80 YKPVKALNP

-117 NAIDAGASKVQVEIS
+117 NAIDAGSSKVQVEIS
-132 GGGIDRIRVTDNGC
+132 GGGIERIRVTDNGC

-191 DLEIIST
+191 NLEITST

-210 KILPARL
+210 KIFPARL
-217 HAGTVVQ
+217 NAGTVVQ

-250 TIFLDKALPHY
+250 TVFLDKALPHY
-261 RIEMRFIADGTLRFL
+261 TIEMRFITDGELRFL
-276 LPPAQSL
+276 LPSTQSL

-294 EPEALFFELE
+294 EPETLFFEIE
-304 GSGEYFSFRI
+304 GNGEHFSFRI

-344 QAIEY
+344 QAIDY
-349 GSEGYFPNGGHPVAF
+349 GGEGYFPNGGHPVAF

-384 ARFQDYSALH
+384 ARFQDYSAIH

-414 KEKYDPSLT
+414 KEKYDPDLT
-423 RPLDFKHGGTAP
+423 RPLDFQRGESDGNLKQ
-435 EMGGGSVQSDSAPYS
+435 QSGIQS
-450 AWSEQNRLYAE
+450 
-461 ALAQKHSAPK
+461 
-471 GSYPPPYAGTLAAE
+471 E
-485 YGYGKSAGTV
+485 YGNRQ
-495 ASSKAGA
+495 
-502 DGYSGSGARSGA
+502 D
-514 VHTGYAGTT
+514 
-523 GDTAADDGAKYGKVN
+523 
-538 GNDASTPV
+538 
-546 LEYDYARDGYDSGL
+546 
-560 SDAYAEPRTAQSGY
+560 GY
-574 GSAFRQIAAA
+574 GSAFRQIAAT
-584 AAVNHSV
+584 AAVPYSA
-591 GERLIPPPAATGTA
+591 GGYIIPPPAAMGTSFVDEAWESISYAAATGSVAQGTA
-605 AYLQSPPDIPP
+605 PVASEMAPYMQNPPDIPP

-654 LRHNTGGAQELLI
+654 LQHNIGGVQELLI

-678 DAFIKKHQEL
+678 DAFIRKHREL
-688 LCQAGFAL
+688 LCKAGFAL
-696 SDEGAGVWQVTAVP
+696 TDEGSGVWQVTAVP

-770 EPICLHGRPIWIVL
+770 EPICPHGRPIWIVL